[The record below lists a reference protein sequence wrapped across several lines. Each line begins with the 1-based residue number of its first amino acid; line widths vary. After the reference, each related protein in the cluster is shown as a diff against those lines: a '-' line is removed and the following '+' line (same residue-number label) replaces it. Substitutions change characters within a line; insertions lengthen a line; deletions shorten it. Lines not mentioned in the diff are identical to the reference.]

1 MPFNANGYVEAYMV
15 NGQSMDTSQFA
26 IETVQ
31 ESLPVMRGDNVVPAM
46 DHGVRWR
53 SKRLGPRSENWSLWI
68 CDAETS
74 SGLPPST
81 EEGKR
86 AQFHANWDTVMGILF
101 TTHLA
106 TGYDAPLQVVRKM
119 KQDTST
125 PSNASYMLNYGEVLG
140 NISVDDYRP
149 WAWARFTV
157 NVGYMDPRWYECNS
171 TGTKT
176 DTVIN
181 AGTTN
186 AGGTALMTKMTVR
199 LTADSGAVTG
209 AYAENQTTG
218 SKIGIGDLA
227 SGEYVDIDTSTFVAT
242 SSTNGDVT
250 GKVDRTG
257 STTTDWFQLRPN
269 VDNVLATNAGTLTV
283 TYTKAFM

>member
-15 NGQSMDTSQFA
+15 NGQSMDTPQFA

-31 ESLPVMRGDNVVPAM
+31 QSLPVMRGDNVIPAM
-46 DHGVRWR
+46 DHGIRWR
-53 SKRLGPRSENWSLWI
+53 SKRLGARSENWGLWI
-68 CDAETS
+68 CDNAVAT
-74 SGLPPST
+74 GLPPSRA
-81 EEGKR
+81 EAQR
-86 AQFHANWDTVMGILF
+86 AQFHPNWDTVMEILF

-106 TGYDAPLQVVRKM
+106 TGYEAPLQVVRKM
-119 KQDTST
+119 KKDTST
-125 PSNASYMLNYGEVLG
+125 PSNASYLVNYGEVIG
-140 NISVDDYRP
+140 GVSVDDYKP
-149 WAWARFTV
+149 FSWARFNV

-171 TGTKT
+171 TGVKT

-181 AGTTN
+181 AGTTDP
-186 AGGTALMTKMTVR
+186 GGTALMTKMTVR
-199 LTADSGAVTG
+199 LTASSGAVTG

-218 SKIGIGDLA
+218 SKIGIGNLA
-227 SGEYVDIDTSTFVAT
+227 SGEYVDINTSTFVAT

-250 GKVDRTG
+250 GKVDRTD

-269 VDNVLATNAGTLTV
+269 VNNTLATNAGTLTV